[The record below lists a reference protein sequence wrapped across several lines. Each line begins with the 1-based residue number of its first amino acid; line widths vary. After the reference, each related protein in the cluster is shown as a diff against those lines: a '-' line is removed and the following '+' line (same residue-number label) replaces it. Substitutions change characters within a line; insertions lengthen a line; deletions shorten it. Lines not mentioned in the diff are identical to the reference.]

1 MKILVTGT
9 AGFIGSHLAL
19 RLLERGDEVV
29 GIDNLNDYYDVTLKQ
44 ARLARFIDHPRYTH
58 ITADLADRAAIDAAF
73 ATHKPQRVV
82 NLAAQAGV
90 RYAAQ
95 NPHVY
100 VSSNVTGF
108 LHVLEGCRHHGVE
121 HLVFA
126 STSSVY
132 GADTAMPFSEHQGTD
147 HPLTLYAASK
157 KANEAMAHS
166 YAHLYGIPC
175 TGLRF
180 FTVYG
185 PWGRPDMAL
194 FLFTRAI
201 LAGEPIK
208 VFNHGKH
215 KRSFTYVDD
224 IVEGVIRSLDRP
236 PGTDP
241 AWRGDAPDPAS
252 SGVAPYRIYNI
263 GNEQPVELLR
273 YIEVLEQCLGRKA
286 QMDLLPLQPGDVPDT
301 EADVSELIA
310 ATGYRPQVSVEQG
323 VANFV
328 AWYQSYY
335 P

>member
-9 AGFIGSHLAL
+9 AGFIGSHLAQ

-44 ARLARFIDHPRYTH
+44 ARLARFSDHPRYTH

-108 LHVLEGCRHHGVE
+108 LHVLEGCRHHSVE

-132 GADTAMPFSEHQGTD
+132 GADTKMPFSEHQGTD

-224 IVEGVIRSLDRP
+224 IVEGVIRALDRP

-241 AWRGDAPDPAS
+241 AWNGDAPDPAS

-286 QMDLLPLQPGDVPDT
+286 QMELLPLQAGDVPDT
-301 EADVSELIA
+301 EADVSDLIA